1 MAEDRTRLQSMRQD
15 LIRDVLR
22 AHGSCTRV
30 DLLHRTGLP
39 RAAIAH
45 LLAGLVA
52 SGVVVETDADAV
64 PRRGAGRPA
73 QRYQLAEQRET
84 YLVASC
90 SGFAVHVAIADSC
103 GGLTAEYSEAFAER
117 RPPQE
122 SLKASAAVA
131 VKVLGDAGIPL
142 SQITAAVVAVPAP
155 LAPGTGDLGREAV
168 HRGWAGFNPGEEF
181 ARALGRP
188 AVAEND
194 ANLGALGELCHG
206 AGRGIDDFVYLRVDH
221 GLGAA
226 LVLDGEVYRGAT
238 GQVGEI
244 GHVRVRDF
252 GPLCYCGGQGCLSP
266 LVTARAVAALLR
278 PIHGPLDFG
287 DVIRLG
293 RENDTATRKVLI
305 ETGRLIGRT
314 LGNLCSVIDPAAVIV
329 GGGLVEAG
337 PHLLEG
343 LKEALL
349 SHAHPAITENLR
361 ILPSELGKS
370 AELLG
375 AAQLLAQRRHRSG

>member
-1 MAEDRTRLQSMRQD
+1 MAEDRTRLQSLRQD
-15 LIRDVLR
+15 LIRNALR
-22 AHGSCTRV
+22 AHGPCTRV
-30 DLLHRTGLP
+30 DLLRHTGLP
-39 RAAIAH
+39 RATIAH

-52 SGVVVETDADAV
+52 SGAVVETEADAGS
-64 PRRGAGRPA
+64 RRGAGRPA
-73 QRYQLAEQRET
+73 QLYRLAEQRET
-84 YLVASC
+84 FLVASC
-90 SGFAVHVAIADSC
+90 SGFAVHIAVADSA
-103 GGLTAEYSEAFAER
+103 GRLTAEYSQTLTER
-117 RPPQE
+117 FSPQE
-122 SLKASAAVA
+122 SLKVSAALA
-131 VKVLGDAGIPL
+131 LKALGDAGIPP
-142 SQITAAVVAVPAP
+142 SQITAAAVAVPAP
-155 LAPGTGDLGREAV
+155 LVPETGDLGREAV

-181 ARALGRP
+181 GRALGCP

-194 ANLGALGELCHG
+194 ANLAALGESRYG

-226 LVLDGEVYRGAT
+226 LVLNGELYRGAT

-278 PIHGPLDFG
+278 PIHGPLGYG
-287 DVIRLG
+287 DLIRLG
-293 RENDTATRKVLI
+293 RDNDTATRKVLI

-314 LGNLCSVIDPAAVIV
+314 LGNLCSVIDPEAVIV
-329 GGGLVEAG
+329 GGALVEAG

-343 LKEALL
+343 LTEALL
-349 SHAHPAITENLR
+349 SHAHPTIAEHLR
-361 ILPSELGKS
+361 ILSSELGKN

-375 AAQLLAQRRHRSG
+375 AAQLLTERRYRNS